1 MKVLQGMK
9 ETALCRLTPNTKAE
23 TLLGK
28 SPGPF
33 PCPLLTIVYYPY
45 LYPLLFTVDYHL
57 MCIFH
62 P

>member
-23 TLLGK
+23 TLLRK

-33 PCPLLTIVYYPY
+33 PCSVLTIVYYPY
-45 LYPLLFTVDYHL
+45 FFPHLSTVDNYFIIH
-57 MCIFH
+57 I
-62 P
+62 